1 MLLTFVQT
9 TIYYD
14 SNSSSSS
21 WRRSKY
27 NNDIQWN
34 IENPQ
39 KLIPDN
45 GQVNSYCQQTTWKY
59 KLTVG
64 STTVLPSNI
73 WCYIILYQSSIFI
86 NDTTINYANY
96 TN

>member
-1 MLLTFVQT
+1 MLLTFVRT

-45 GQVNSYCQQTTWKY
+45 GQVNSYCRQTTCKY

>member
-9 TIYYD
+9 TIYYY

-39 KLIPDN
+39 KHIPDN
-45 GQVNSYCQQTTWKY
+45 GQVNSYCWQTTCKY
-59 KLTVG
+59 KLTV
-64 STTVLPSNI
+64 
-73 WCYIILYQSSIFI
+73 
-86 NDTTINYANY
+86 AK
-96 TN
+96 